1 MSHLRIPG
9 GAQPWEERDPGK
21 PGHIASALEI
31 MLDGPIGAA
40 SFNNEFGRPNLSGYF
55 RTFEHDNRGYHKPI
69 MLAGGLGSLSA
80 VQSAKAQLPPGTLL
94 VQLGRFKEAVAAYK
108 AMETQFGFQFTRD
121 IFTADPVFK
130 QFVASPAFA
139 AWLPE

>member
-1 MSHLRIPG
+1 M
-9 GAQPWEERDPGK
+9 
-21 PGHIASALEI
+21 
-31 MLDGPIGAA
+31 
-40 SFNNEFGRPNLSGYF
+40 
-55 RTFEHDNRGYHKPI
+55 
-69 MLAGGLGSLSA
+69 
-80 VQSAKAQLPPGTLL
+80 
-94 VQLGRFKEAVAAYK
+94 QLGRFKEAVAAYK